1 MYRFMSAALLLL
13 SLGTMA
19 LATDYVNDKSHTTI
33 GFEVTHMVIS
43 TVEGE
48 FKDYDVSL
56 TFDPQDLSKFNVEAN
71 IKLASVDT
79 DNLKRDNHLRSP
91 DFFNA
96 EKYPLMTFK
105 SSKVEKTDNG
115 YVAIGT
121 LTLHGITKD
130 LRLPFTV
137 KGPIKDPWGNTRIG
151 INATTIINRKDFNV
165 SWSKTMDGGGLVVSD
180 DVRIVINAEFIR
192 KK

>member
-1 MYRFMSAALLLL
+1 MYRFMSAALALL

-19 LATDYVNDKSHTTI
+19 MATDYVNDKSHTTI

-56 TFDPQDLSKFNVEAN
+56 TFDPRDLSKFNVEAN

-79 DNLKRDNHLRSP
+79 DNPKRDEHLRSP
-91 DFFNA
+91 DFFDA
-96 EKYPLMTFK
+96 AKYPVMTFK
-105 SSKVEKTDNG
+105 SNTVEKTDNG

-121 LTLHGITKD
+121 LTLHGITRD
-130 LRLPFTV
+130 VRLPFTV
-137 KGPIKDPWGNTRIG
+137 KGPVKDPWGNTRIG
-151 INATTIINRKDFNV
+151 VSASTTINRKDYKV
-165 SWSKTMDGGGLVVSD
+165 SWSKTMD
-180 DVRIVINAEFIR
+180 
-192 KK
+192 

>member
-1 MYRFMSAALLLL
+1 MYRFMSAALALL

-19 LATDYVNDKSHTTI
+19 MATDYVNDKSHTTI

-56 TFDPQDLSKFNVEAN
+56 TFDPRDLSKFNVEAN

-79 DNLKRDNHLRSP
+79 DNPKRDEHLRSP
-91 DFFNA
+91 DFFDA
-96 EKYPLMTFK
+96 AKYPVMTFK
-105 SSKVEKTDNG
+105 SNTVEKTDNG

-121 LTLHGITKD
+121 LTLHGITRD
-130 LRLPFTV
+130 VRLPFTV
-137 KGPIKDPWGNTRIG
+137 KGPVKDPWGNTRIG
-151 INATTIINRKDFNV
+151 VSASTTINRKDYKV

-180 DVRIVINAEFIR
+180 EVDIVINAEFIQ

>member
-1 MYRFMSAALLLL
+1 MFRFMSAALALL

-19 LATDYVNDKSHTTI
+19 MATDYVNDKSHTTI

-56 TFDPQDLSKFNVEAN
+56 TFDPRDLSTFNVEAN

-79 DNLKRDNHLRSP
+79 DNPKRDEHLRSP
-91 DFFNA
+91 DFFDA
-96 EKYPLMTFK
+96 AKYPVMTFK
-105 SSKVEKTDNG
+105 SNTVEKTDNG

-121 LTLHGITKD
+121 LTLHGITRD
-130 LRLPFTV
+130 VRLPFTV
-137 KGPIKDPWGNTRIG
+137 KGPVKDPWGNTRIG
-151 INATTIINRKDFNV
+151 VSASTTINRKDYKV

-180 DVRIVINAEFIR
+180 EVDIVINAEFIQ